1 MTGQC
6 ILDIRWGAILYNN
19 LKGYDKITKRI
30 AYSIRVNIP
39 FIYKPDYRNII
50 TKLGA
55 IICCQVSLPFLL
67 IE

>member
-1 MTGQC
+1 MIKSQ
-6 ILDIRWGAILYNN
+6 
-19 LKGYDKITKRI
+19 KGLHIQ
-30 AYSIRVNIP
+30 IRVNIP

-55 IICCQVSLPFLL
+55 MICCQDSLPFLL